1 MGPTTHEKI
10 ESRNPTTG
18 EVVGTVPVMGADE
31 VATRVARAR
40 ELAASWGAVP
50 VKRRARHL
58 RAIRAEVANSSEELA
73 SLVAAETGK
82 PMPDA
87 LFEVFALCLFLGHA
101 GKLAREA
108 LTREAVTSSPLWI
121 KRAWVEYSPLGVI
134 GQITPWNYPVGIT
147 GQALPFA
154 LAAGN
159 AVVIKPSELA
169 PMTTLCLADLVNR
182 AGVDLV
188 EVVTGDGSTGDAL
201 VRSGVDKVV
210 FTGSVDTGRHILAA
224 AADSLTPVILELGGK
239 DPLIVCADADI
250 TKAAKAAAGGA
261 FSNAGQTC
269 MAPERVFVDTSV
281 HDRFVDA
288 VVTATNQLRV
298 GSGPDAH
305 VGPLTRADQLPVL
318 EQRLREAVDA
328 GAKVVVGGHRLPDL
342 GPSFFA
348 PTVVVDV
355 DPAMALLREESFGPI
370 LPIMRVSGPD
380 EAVEL
385 ANDSTFGLN
394 ASVFTKSRRR
404 ARSLG
409 ARLEVGG
416 VNLDDALVGS
426 AVPALPFGGEKRS
439 GMGRLQGVEG
449 LRELSRSRSV
459 VESRVPRGPS
469 IAALMFSGSSRPKP
483 AMLMRALRLLYGRRP
498 RRAIARREA

>member
-1 MGPTTHEKI
+1 MSPTTSEKI

-18 EVVGTVPVMGADE
+18 EIVGTVPVMGADE
-31 VATRVARAR
+31 VAAAVARAR
-40 ELAASWGAVP
+40 ELAATWGAVP

-58 RAIRAEVANSSEELA
+58 KAIRAEVANGSEELA
-73 SLVAAETGK
+73 ALVAAETGK
-82 PMPDA
+82 PVPDA

-101 GKLAREA
+101 AKLAPDA
-108 LTREAVTSSPLWI
+108 LARQAVSSSPVWL

-169 PMTTLCLADLVNR
+169 PMTTLCLARLVNQ
-182 AGVDLV
+182 AGEDLV

-210 FTGSVDTGRHILAA
+210 FTGSVATGRHIMAA
-224 AADSLTPVILELGGK
+224 AADTLTPVILELGGK

-269 MAPERVFVDTSV
+269 MAPERAFVDAAV
-281 HDRFVDA
+281 YDRFVDA
-288 VVTATNQLRV
+288 VLDATRALRV
-298 GSGPDAH
+298 GSGADDH
-305 VGPLTRADQLPVL
+305 VGPLTRADQIPVL
-318 EQRLREAVDA
+318 EQRLREAQDA
-328 GAKVVVGGHRLPDL
+328 GARVVAGGHRLEDL

-355 DPAMALLREESFGPI
+355 DPSMTLLREESFGPI
-370 LPIMRVSGPD
+370 LPIMRVSGSD
-380 EAVEL
+380 EAVRL

-394 ASVFTKSRRR
+394 ASVFTKSRRN
-404 ARSLG
+404 ARSIG
-409 ARLEVGG
+409 RRLEVGG

-469 IAALMFSGSSRPKP
+469 VAALMFSGSSRPKP
-483 AMLMRALRLLYGRRP
+483 ATLVRAMRLLYGRRP
-498 RRAIARREA
+498 WRAGARRQQ

>member
-1 MGPTTHEKI
+1 MGSTTRDKI

-18 EVVGTVPVMGADE
+18 EVVGAVPVMGADD

-40 ELAASWGAVP
+40 DLAEAWGALSI
-50 VKRRARHL
+50 KRRARHL
-58 RAIRAEVANSSEELA
+58 RAIRAEVANGSEELA
-73 SLVAAETGK
+73 SLVSAETGK

-87 LFEVFALCLFLGHA
+87 LFEVFALCLFLSHA
-101 GKLAREA
+101 AKLAPEA
-108 LTREAVTSSPLWI
+108 LAREAVTSSPVWI
-121 KRAWVEYSPLGVI
+121 KRAWVEYSPLGVV
-134 GQITPWNYPVGIT
+134 GQITPWNYPLGIT

-159 AVVIKPSELA
+159 AVVIKPSELT
-169 PMTTLCLADLVNR
+169 PMTTLHLADLVNR
-182 AGVDLV
+182 AGVELV
-188 EVVTGDGSTGDAL
+188 EVVTGDGSTGEAL

-224 AADSLTPVILELGGK
+224 AAANLTPVILELGGK

-250 TKAAKAAAGGA
+250 AKAAKAAAGGA

-269 MAPERVFVDTSV
+269 MAPERVFVDASV

-288 VVTATNQLRV
+288 VVAATNGLRV

-328 GAKVVVGGHRLPDL
+328 GARIVAGGHRLPDL
-342 GPSFFA
+342 GPTFFA

-355 DPAMALLREESFGPI
+355 DPEMALLREESFGPI
-370 LPIMRVSGPD
+370 LPIMRVSGPE

-394 ASVFTKSRRR
+394 ASVFSRSRRR

-426 AVPALPFGGEKRS
+426 AIPALPFGGEKRS
-439 GMGRLQGVEG
+439 GIGRLQGVEG
-449 LRELSRSRSV
+449 LRELSRRRSV

-469 IAALMFSGSSRPKP
+469 VAALMFTGSSRPKP
-483 AMLMRALRLLYGRRP
+483 ATLIRAMRLLYGRRP
-498 RRAIARREA
+498 WRSVARRDP